1 MAYLKIKASENDET
15 FFELTRISQYDLS
28 EFSLKN
34 QYTNENG
41 NTIIYP
47 VRMHKK
53 RISITAEISEIEY
66 HFFAEIVRNPEFYCE
81 YKTPYGS
88 DFLSGTFA
96 VTSDITIAKIIPET
110 AANWA
115 IYAITFTIEEV

>member
-1 MAYLKIKASENDET
+1 MAYLKISCENSSLEIK
-15 FFELTRISQYDLS
+15 RISQYDLS

-47 VRMHKK
+47 VKMHKK
-53 RISITAEISEIEY
+53 RIFVTAEISEIEY
-66 HFFAEIVRNPEFYCE
+66 HFFADIVKNPEFFCE

-88 DFLSGTFA
+88 DFLSGIFM
-96 VTSDITIAKIIPET
+96 VTSDIIIEKIIPET
-110 AANWA
+110 AVNWA
-115 IYAITFTIEEV
+115 IYAVKFTIEEV